1 MRIAVIVTLCQHVEA
16 TMPTAATLGKTPSHR
31 YDPIG
36 PLADAIGARM
46 LAT

>member
-1 MRIAVIVTLCQHVEA
+1 MRIVVIVTLSQLLEA
-16 TMPTAATLGKTPSHR
+16 TMPTAAILGKTPSHR